1 MKYFNEDPYDYLDAE
16 YEEYLKKE
24 NSHEPDKNK

>member
-24 NSHEPDKNK
+24 NSHEPHKNR